1 MRMTCRTLSSLILLL
16 ALVLSGGASALAETD
31 LNQLDPNVYEEKERK
46 ENTEYLHEKGL
57 YEKRKEIPEEQKSLT
72 FQKPGRD
79 AEDELKDR
87 LFTQY
92 TKENNTIKSKAEQM
106 GLFSENTDQA
116 SGTISTEEE
125 QQQSGNTGLLMTYIL
140 LIAVGVLLIIGILIP
155 KMTQS
160 KKADAIEGSR

>member
-1 MRMTCRTLSSLILLL
+1 MTCRTLSSLILLL

-79 AEDELKDR
+79 AADELKDR

>member
-1 MRMTCRTLSSLILLL
+1 MKCRTLIAAFLLL
-16 ALVLSGGASALAETD
+16 ALVLAGGAAALAETD
-31 LNQLDPNVYEEKERK
+31 LDQLDPNVYEEKELK
-46 ENTEYLHEKGL
+46 ENTEYLHEKAL
-57 YEKRKEIPEEQKSLT
+57 FEKREEIPEEQKDLT
-72 FQKPGRD
+72 FKKPGRD

-106 GLFSENTDQA
+106 GLFSQSSDQA
-116 SGTISTEEE
+116 SGRISTGEE

-160 KKADAIEGSR
+160 KKTDNLRGSR